1 MKKLFSLALTAIC
14 SLALLSCGEKKT
26 EKAVEDNDATALSVD
41 DVMCNASDLTGD
53 TVTVEAPCSHLCS
66 QGGKKAFLVGS
77 ADTLLLRCEA
87 YPLMGQPFPKDCIH
101 RVLKVRGIVREQR
114 IDEAAVAQMERDFE
128 RRNQDRLTDEQN
140 GFVEP
145 GTTARQTQS
154 GCDTER
160 TAQGQK
166 NLTTFAERMADYRAR
181 IARRQAENGIPYLA
195 FYYLDALEYEIVD

>member
-77 ADTLLLRCEA
+77 AEI
-87 YPLMGQPFPKDCIH
+87 G
-101 RVLKVRGIVREQR
+101 
-114 IDEAAVAQMERDFE
+114 
-128 RRNQDRLTDEQN
+128 
-140 GFVEP
+140 
-145 GTTARQTQS
+145 
-154 GCDTER
+154 
-160 TAQGQK
+160 
-166 NLTTFAERMADYRAR
+166 RAH
-181 IARRQAENGIPYLA
+181 
-195 FYYLDALEYEIVD
+195 V